1 MALLKELKGSFVG
14 GQVSPELQNRIDL
27 EKFNTFLKEAK
38 NTQIKPEGGI
48 SNRAGTVFI
57 GVTKYAT
64 FRLTINVNV
73 SATIIINGQKYENV
87 TTKSVDLEVGSEYTY
102 SVSAVGYNEKNGGD
116 TINENTVIPVEL
128 EADENNY
135 TFGISNSQGATIS
148 ISVNGATPTTGTGT
162 LTVTAQAGSLI
173 EWSVELEGYKT
184 KSDNF
189 NLSSEWDR
197 TIPVELEE
205 DNDVTIKVTATPSDA
220 LIVVGTE
227 TILSGETVTV
237 EKNSSVTI
245 SVTKTNYIPYTTTIT
260 ADDNKDITVVLQL
273 ANIEIQD
280 IKNPLVDKFSWDV
293 SGDKLWDVARKTEVF
308 SMTLYTS
315 GKYRI
320 ELGGGKGYPDTNGGN
335 IIFERNCS
343 AGETLRIFAVGGTYK
358 YGNIISVNGS
368 WSSVIYNTVSN
379 VWHGGGVA
387 IKINDGNFLACAGGG
402 GSYKKYSGGQELI
415 LTGSG
420 TKAGSDTYGSR
431 PASVKSAYGERCET
445 GALSYNTSDVVANGD
460 GKAYAITSS
469 KKVYGGTS
477 ALLNVLPTLISRNR
491 HNGNAYA
498 KITYI
503 G

>member
-57 GVTKYAT
+57 GNSKDAT
-64 FRLTINVNV
+64 FRLTINANV
-73 SATIIINGQKYENV
+73 TATIIINGTPYENV

-102 SVSAVGYNEKNGGD
+102 SVSAVGYD
-116 TINENTVIPVEL
+116 TKSGSGTVNENKVIDVEL
-128 EADENNY
+128 EVDTNNY
-135 TFGISNSQGATIS
+135 TFTITNTQGATITINEVEQSS
-148 ISVNGATPTTGTGT
+148 I
-162 LTVTAQAGSLI
+162 TAQAGTLI
-173 EWSVELEGYKT
+173 EWSVEKEGYI
-184 KSDNF
+184 SQSGSF
-189 NLSSEWDR
+189 NLSQTE
-197 TIPVELEE
+197 TKLVELVE
-205 DNDVTIKVTATPSDA
+205 DTSVTIKVTATPSDA
-220 LIVVGTE
+220 LIVVGEE
-227 TILSGETVTV
+227 TISSGETATV

-260 ADDNKDITVVLQL
+260 ADENKDITIVLQL

-280 IKNPLVDKFSWDV
+280 IKNPLVSKSSWDT
-293 SGDKLWDVARKTEVF
+293 SGDNLWDVARKTEVF
-308 SMTLYTS
+308 NMTLYAS
-315 GKYRI
+315 GTYRI

-335 IIFERNCS
+335 IIIERNCS
-343 AGETLRIFAVGGTYK
+343 AGETLKIFAVGGTYK
-358 YGNIISVNGS
+358 YGTIRSVSGD
-368 WSSVIYNTVSN
+368 WSTVSYISGD
-379 VWHGGGVA
+379 VWYGGGVA
-387 IKINDGNFLACAGGG
+387 IKVDNGNFLACAGGG

-420 TKAGSDTYGSR
+420 AKAGSDTYGSK
-431 PASVKSAYGERCET
+431 PLSVKFAYGERCET

-460 GKAYAITSS
+460 GQAYAITSS

-477 ALLNVLPTLISRNR
+477 VLLNVIPTLISRNR

-498 KITYI
+498 RITYI